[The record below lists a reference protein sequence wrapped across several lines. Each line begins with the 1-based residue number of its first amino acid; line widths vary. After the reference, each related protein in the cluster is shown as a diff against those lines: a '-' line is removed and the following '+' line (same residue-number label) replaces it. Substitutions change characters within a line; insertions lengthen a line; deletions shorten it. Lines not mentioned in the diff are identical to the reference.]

1 MQNNYIITYI
11 NISGGSVQKNLDPP
25 ITTKD
30 LGLRASPPKFLYRK
44 QITLHRGEIQY
55 TMWFADKEPC
65 YKAWCSGAEKQVL
78 KKQLHEVSLS

>member
-44 QITLHRGEIQY
+44 KITLHRREIQY
-55 TMWFADKEPC
+55 TM
-65 YKAWCSGAEKQVL
+65 
-78 KKQLHEVSLS
+78 